1 MPFWLGVSVRV
12 GVKFRLGLTLSL
24 KLALIILHLNL
35 TYFGVR
41 SVTSDVI
48 VTGEKY
54 AKVYLLYEHVFDEQS
69 CQIKRE

>member
-1 MPFWLGVSVRV
+1 M
-12 GVKFRLGLTLSL
+12 KFRLRLTLSL
-24 KLALIILHLNL
+24 KLTLTIPNQNV

-54 AKVYLLYEHVFDEQS
+54 AKEYLLHVRT
-69 CQIKRE
+69 CLR